1 MPDGEKR
8 VTVHLSVAPWVA
20 ELLRGIRKP
29 GRVVDNLVESA
40 DGSWEGK
47 CVSLNELNE
56 AFARMGVKPD
66 AKQLAKVSAEAGD
79 ALRLFLASEQG
90 KETK

>member
-40 DGSWEGK
+40 KKPEK
-47 CVSLNELNE
+47 EINRKINTFTNE
-56 AFARMGVKPD
+56 
-66 AKQLAKVSAEAGD
+66 KQD
-79 ALRLFLASEQG
+79 
-90 KETK
+90 

>member
-1 MPDGEKR
+1 MNVNGW
-8 VTVHLSVAPWVA
+8 TVSRLAD
-20 ELLRGIRKP
+20 
-29 GRVVDNLVESA
+29 GRVEAANEAGNARFIFTESA

-79 ALRLFLASEQG
+79 ALRTFIKKRKKEQP
-90 KETK
+90 

>member
-1 MPDGEKR
+1 MEKKSKRGRKPMPDAEKR

-40 DGSWEGK
+40 DPALFRQGSKE
-47 CVSLNELNE
+47 EI
-56 AFARMGVKPD
+56 RQDGVGE
-66 AKQLAKVSAEAGD
+66 EAGKGNK
-79 ALRLFLASEQG
+79 Q
-90 KETK
+90 KN

>member
-1 MPDGEKR
+1 MPGPIPGRLQEPKKENSMKKKSKRGRKPMPDAEKR

-40 DGSWEGK
+40 DPA
-47 CVSLNELNE
+47 L
-56 AFARMGVKPD
+56 FRQDGVGE
-66 AKQLAKVSAEAGD
+66 EAG
-79 ALRLFLASEQG
+79 
-90 KETK
+90 KENKQKN

>member
-1 MPDGEKR
+1 MNVKGWIVSRLAD
-8 VTVHLSVAPWVA
+8 
-20 ELLRGIRKP
+20 
-29 GRVVDNLVESA
+29 GRVEAANEAGNARFIFTESA

-66 AKQLAKVSAEAGD
+66 AKQLAKVSAKAGD